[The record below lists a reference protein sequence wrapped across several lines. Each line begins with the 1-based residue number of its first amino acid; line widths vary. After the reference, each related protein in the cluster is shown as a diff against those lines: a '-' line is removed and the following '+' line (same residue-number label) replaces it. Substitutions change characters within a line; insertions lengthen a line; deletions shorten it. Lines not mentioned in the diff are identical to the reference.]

1 MQQMVATFNNH
12 PEFEMASPDTVLRML
27 DELKTETIIHTSK
40 NGIKHEFNSN
50 LPLNDL
56 L

>member
-1 MQQMVATFNNH
+1 
-12 PEFEMASPDTVLRML
+12 MASPDTVLRML
-27 DELKTETIIHTSK
+27 DELKTETIIQTSK

-50 LPLNDL
+50 LLLNDL